1 MPSPNLSEIITTTL
15 RNRSKKLADNV
26 TKNNALL
33 NRLSER
39 GNVKPVSGG
48 RTILQELEYA
58 ENATFQWYS
67 GYETLNINP
76 SDVFTS
82 AEFDWKQASVAV
94 SASGLEVEV
103 QNTGSEAVIDLLT
116 SRIKNAER
124 TMENNIAQGTYAT
137 GTGSGGKEMGGLQL
151 LVADDPTGT
160 VGGINATTWT
170 FWRNIAFSSSTDGG
184 AAASAANIQNYMTQV
199 WVQLVRNMDKPDL
212 IVADNNYYTFY
223 WNSLQAIQ
231 RINSVARG
239 EAGYTEIGYMGADV
253 VPDGGLSGDAPAN
266 RMYFFNTKYFQ
277 LVTHEK
283 RQWVPL
289 DARYSTNQD
298 AMVQYVV
305 WAGNLVCSN
314 RSLQGVILP

>member
-1 MPSPNLSEIITTTL
+1 MPASVGDLVATTL
-15 RNRSKKLADNV
+15 RDRSGEFADNV
-26 TKNNALL
+26 SEHTALL
-33 NRLSER
+33 TRLKKR
-39 GNVKPVSGG
+39 GNMRTSSGG
-48 RTILQELEYA
+48 RSIFREVSYPGNSTYA
-58 ENATFQWYS
+58 RYS
-67 GYETLNINP
+67 GYDLLN
-76 SDVFTS
+76 SAASEALDA
-82 AEFDWKQASVAV
+82 AEFGWKQAAITVAM
-94 SASGLEVEV
+94 SGLEEII
-103 QNTGSEAVIDLLT
+103 NNGAAAVFDLLEE
-116 SRIKNAER
+116 RINNAKAQ
-124 TMENNIAQGTYAT
+124 MANNMSTDLYSDGTADSGRQIT
-137 GTGSGGKEMGGLQL
+137 GVRAHIQDAGQ
-151 LVADDPTGT
+151 GT
-160 VGGINATTWT
+160 VGGIDSAIYPW
-170 FWRNIAFSSSTDGG
+170 WRNAIFDFSDNGLTAGVGTITTAMNSLWLATKRNTDQ
-184 AAASAANIQNYMTQV
+184 A
-199 WVQLVRNMDKPDL
+199 DL